1 MGLISRGTGIQ
12 VNNWLLITILT
23 IVFLGTMYPLAT
35 DLLLNKS
42 LTVGPKYYSTTIA
55 PIIILF
61 LFFMF
66 ISPRLGWTDTKLY
79 KIIIQLRVKRE
90 YLFLQIL
97 YWIKIFLFA
106 LLILRISFQV
116 TPLLFIRSLSNFI
129 SIRLSSFSILNI
141 KVSSLIKVLSK
152 RPKIFKFFCF
162 NLLNPNLN

>member
-61 LFFMF
+61 FF
-66 ISPRLGWTDTKLY
+66 LCLY
-79 KIIIQLRVKRE
+79 LRVWDG
-90 YLFLQIL
+90 LTQNS
-97 YWIKIFLFA
+97 IK
-106 LLILRISFQV
+106 
-116 TPLLFIRSLSNFI
+116 
-129 SIRLSSFSILNI
+129 
-141 KVSSLIKVLSK
+141 
-152 RPKIFKFFCF
+152 
-162 NLLNPNLN
+162 